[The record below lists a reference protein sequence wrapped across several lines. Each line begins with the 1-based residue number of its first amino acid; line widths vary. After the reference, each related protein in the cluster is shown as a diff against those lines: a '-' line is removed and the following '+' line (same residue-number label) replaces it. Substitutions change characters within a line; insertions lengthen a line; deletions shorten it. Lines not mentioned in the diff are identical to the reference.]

1 MNKLWLTVLCLALAG
16 CASKSPLAP
25 VSLVTPPSPPAISA
39 EVQPEKSANSENQ
52 ATPRLAT
59 EATCVNE
66 LAALKS
72 YSPKSWNKYSI
83 AMADLNRKNSKF
95 ISVRDALNPQLNEL
109 VLNAYDSR
117 MKTLCYRIE
126 STLGQ
131 AMVSQVNP
139 L

>member
-25 VSLVTPPSPPAISA
+25 VSLVTPPSPPAIA
-39 EVQPEKSANSENQ
+39 TDVQPEQPANNESQ
-52 ATPRLAT
+52 AKPRLAT
-59 EATCVNE
+59 EATCANE

-72 YSPKSWNKYSI
+72 YSPKSWNKYS
-83 AMADLNRKNSKF
+83 AEMRQLTRKSSQFASVKEK
-95 ISVRDALNPQLNEL
+95 ISPQINEL
-109 VLNAYDSR
+109 VLNSYDSR

-131 AMVSQVNP
+131 IMISQATQ